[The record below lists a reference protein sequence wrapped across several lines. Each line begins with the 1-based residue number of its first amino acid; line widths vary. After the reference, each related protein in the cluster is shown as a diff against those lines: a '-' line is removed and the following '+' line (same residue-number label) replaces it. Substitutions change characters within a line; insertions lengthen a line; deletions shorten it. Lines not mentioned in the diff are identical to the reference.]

1 MSESNI
7 PNKSGLTYK
16 KVLRFIQENAKKSRE
31 EYLYLK
37 NLLEESGKLS
47 DKRFEEFAEIKE
59 LFKETREQMKE
70 ADGQIREQMKETD
83 KRMRET
89 AERIKE
95 TDEQIDKM
103 CKRVDKTNAEL
114 GKLGLR
120 FGEMVEHLVAA
131 GVAERFNELGY
142 HFHGISSGNFKAK
155 NEKGETLAEVDVL
168 LENDDC
174 YVAVEV
180 KSKPNMEDVL
190 EHINRLKVLR
200 QYFKEHNRE
209 KKVIGALAGAVFAD
223 NVKIAVINRGLYP
236 IVQSGDTIT
245 IDIPKGFKPR
255 LF

>member
-7 PNKSGLTYK
+7 PNKRGLTYK
-16 KVLRFIQENAKKSRE
+16 KVLRFIQKNAEQSRA

-47 DKRFEEFAEIKE
+47 DKRFEQFNETKE
-59 LFKETREQMKE
+59 Q
-70 ADGQIREQMKETD
+70 
-83 KRMRET
+83 
-89 AERIKE
+89 IKE
-95 TDEQIDKM
+95 TSAKIKRTDEWM
-103 CKRVDKTNAEL
+103 ENVLKRVDKTHEEL
-114 GKLGLR
+114 GR
-120 FGEMVEHLVAA
+120 QFGQVIEYLVVD
-131 GVAERFNELGY
+131 GVAERFNEIGY

-155 NEKGETLAEVDVL
+155 DDKGDTLAEVDVL

-180 KSKPNMEDVL
+180 KAKPNMEDVM

-200 QYFKEHNRE
+200 QYFRKHNKE
-209 KKVIGALAGAVFAD
+209 KKVIGALAGAIFAD
-223 NVKIAVINRGLYP
+223 NVKKAVITRGLYP

-245 IDIPKGFKPR
+245 IDVPKDFKPR